1 MKMSSIEGI
10 TADPYKESEKEYKG
24 RTVDFFVKNKEL
36 YPHPSEETSWQVYIL
51 SQKTFGHWALMFE
64 SETTGKAF
72 TMELLKTQSLQGN
85 KYEVIMRFVVMDIKN
100 YPQLKQSPLG
110 KITASGYKIFARAYA
125 VLRQMGGY
133 RAFDNNCQ
141 TYCKLLAND
150 LGAPVDAATATDH
163 VINGVTTL
171 AEVGVITGIAAV
183 LFQIISKL

>member
-1 MKMSSIEGI
+1 MSSIEGI
-10 TADPYKESEKEYKG
+10 TADPFKESEKAYKQ
-24 RTVDFFVKNKEL
+24 RTIEFFAKNKDL
-36 YPHPSEETSWQVYIL
+36 YPHPSQDTSWQVYVL

-64 SETTGKAF
+64 SEETGKAF
-72 TMELLKTQSLQGN
+72 TIELLKTQALQQG
-85 KYEVIMRFVVMDIKN
+85 KYEVIMNFVVMDIKN

-110 KITASGYKIFARAYA
+110 KITASGYKIFNRAYV

-141 TYCKLLAND
+141 TYAKLLAKD
-150 LGAPVDAATATDH
+150 LGAPVDATTVTDH

-171 AEVGVITGIAAV
+171 AEVGVITGVVAV